1 MTLLCAPR
9 ELNETVEEN
18 NKLRKQFSD
27 QMFENQQQ
35 VSAVVYG
42 SCRYFKII
50 VVVAQCV
57 ILLVCFFLLFFS
69 LKESKILNLEQTLKS
84 NSETMKGLEQKI
96 EQDRV
101 SLSQCSVNC
110 QNKSNSFS
118 CRIIAVCLDRM
129 LF

>member
-1 MTLLCAPR
+1 MCSR

-18 NKLRKQFSD
+18 KKLRKQFSD
-27 QMFENQQQ
+27 QVAANQQQ

-50 VVVAQCV
+50 VVAAQRV
-57 ILLVCFFLLFFS
+57 ILLVCFLFFS
-69 LKESKILNLEQTLKS
+69 LKESKIANLEQNLKS

-101 SLSQCSVNC
+101 SLRL
-110 QNKSNSFS
+110 SF
-118 CRIIAVCLDRM
+118 INGLK
-129 LF
+129 